1 MILYEGD
8 MGAGKT
14 TFTKGLAAALG
25 ITDPVTSPTFALVNE
40 YTEGRLP
47 LFHFD
52 LYRIDSYDD
61 LYAIG
66 FLDYLDRGGIIAA
79 EWSEN
84 IEGLEQELSG
94 DSTRTIMKISIEKT
108 GENERRI
115 KVRGHIIC
123 PLCGSSEVFRA
134 TVRQTGETVRVC
146 EGCGALWTEPR
157 IAADNSAAFESY
169 MESRGLKPY
178 WNELDNK
185 QYL

>member
-1 MILYEGD
+1 MEEYVEYISRSPEDTARISAEIATQLRAGDIILYEGD

-79 EWSEN
+79 GVEREHRR
-84 IEGLEQELSG
+84 SG
-94 DSTRTIMKISIEKT
+94 AGACRRQLPYH
-108 GENERRI
+108 NEDT
-115 KVRGHIIC
+115 H
-123 PLCGSSEVFRA
+123 
-134 TVRQTGETVRVC
+134 
-146 EGCGALWTEPR
+146 
-157 IAADNSAAFESY
+157 
-169 MESRGLKPY
+169 
-178 WNELDNK
+178 
-185 QYL
+185 